1 MSSLDTPNPTH
12 GTLVEEPVEGSSN
25 PVESES
31 EAAIA
36 EAATPEASSDITPP
50 EIAPPKSPP
59 ETSPDA
65 LLAHEQFEELD
76 PLIPLA
82 DLIHGL
88 TDYEKQR
95 MNPETGQVLT
105 VEQIKVDMP
114 LELRVSVDDAGQV
127 TLKGTAPTQRTET
140 NVLPVFHQM
149 QLRIVE
155 DRHGQ

>member
-12 GTLVEEPVEGSSN
+12 ETIVEGPVEGSPD
-25 PVESES
+25 PVESVES

-36 EAATPEASSDITPP
+36 EAATPEPPP
-50 EIAPPKSPP
+50 ELAPPELAPP
-59 ETSPDA
+59 ESPPDA

-76 PLIPLA
+76 PLMPLA
-82 DLIHGL
+82 DLIHTL

-95 MNPETGQVLT
+95 INPETGQVLT

-114 LELRVSVDDAGQV
+114 IELRVSVDDAGQV
-127 TLKGTAPTQRTET
+127 TLKGAAPTQRTET
-140 NVLPVFHQM
+140 TVLPVFHQM

-155 DRHGQ
+155 DRYGQ

>member
-12 GTLVEEPVEGSSN
+12 ETIVEGSSDS
-25 PVESES
+25 VESG
-31 EAAIA
+31 AAIA
-36 EAATPEASSDITPP
+36 EDATPETPP
-50 EIAPPKSPP
+50 EIAPLESHP
-59 ETSPDA
+59 ED

-76 PLIPLA
+76 PLMPLA
-82 DLIHGL
+82 DLIHVL

-95 MNPETGQVLT
+95 MNPETGQVLI

-114 LELRVSVDDAGQV
+114 IELRVSVDDAGQV
-127 TLKGTAPTQRTET
+127 TLKGAAPTQRTET
-140 NVLPVFHQM
+140 TVLPIFHQM

>member
-1 MSSLDTPNPTH
+1 MSSLDTLNPTH
-12 GTLVEEPVEGSSN
+12 ETIVEGPVEGSPD
-25 PVESES
+25 PVESVES

-36 EAATPEASSDITPP
+36 ETATPEPSPETPP
-50 EIAPPKSPP
+50 ELP
-59 ETSPDA
+59 PDA

-76 PLIPLA
+76 PLMPLA
-82 DLIHGL
+82 DLIHVL

-95 MNPETGQVLT
+95 INPETGQVLT

-114 LELRVSVDDAGQV
+114 IELRVSVDDAGQV
-127 TLKGTAPTQRTET
+127 TLKGAAPTQRTET
-140 NVLPVFHQM
+140 TVLPIFHQM